1 MRPSNGER
9 LEQATRLMIGFA
21 EREGGQRYLWTDAFA
36 VCNLLAIARRTGD
49 HRYAGLALGLVEL
62 VHETLGR
69 HREDDPRSGWLDG
82 ASSAHPTAGG
92 LRIGKKL
99 PERAAGEP
107 FDDRLE
113 WDRDGQYLHYLTRW
127 MHALDQVSRFT
138 GDARFNLQA
147 RELAEVAFRR
157 FSYQPHSG
165 ALRLRWKMSIDLTRP
180 LVPSMGQ
187 HDALEGYVTCTQ
199 LRATASASGAAG
211 GPDLSEPLAG
221 FASMLEGSDLATSD
235 PLGIGGLLIDACRL
249 AALSRTGAF
258 ADDTL
263 LPALL
268 EAALQGLRDPSDRV
282 DLARPAS
289 MRLAF
294 RELGLGIGLH
304 GVEHLE
310 REGLGEIVRDFAP
323 YLPLAGRIESFWL
336 DPRSQAAPSWV
347 SHRDIDEVMLASS
360 LFPEGCFVPF
370 PIG

>member
-1 MRPSNGER
+1 
-9 LEQATRLMIGFA
+9 
-21 EREGGQRYLWTDAFA
+21 
-36 VCNLLAIARRTGD
+36 
-49 HRYAGLALGLVEL
+49 
-62 VHETLGR
+62 
-69 HREDDPRSGWLDG
+69 
-82 ASSAHPTAGG
+82 
-92 LRIGKKL
+92 
-99 PERAAGEP
+99 
-107 FDDRLE
+107 
-113 WDRDGQYLHYLTRW
+113 
-127 MHALDQVSRFT
+127 
-138 GDARFNLQA
+138 
-147 RELAEVAFRR
+147 
-157 FSYQPHSG
+157 
-165 ALRLRWKMSIDLTRP
+165 
-180 LVPSMGQ
+180 
-187 HDALEGYVTCTQ
+187 
-199 LRATASASGAAG
+199 
-211 GPDLSEPLAG
+211 
-221 FASMLEGSDLATSD
+221 MLEGSDLATSD